1 MIPQL
6 AAAIE
11 AAQAYACQQLL
22 ALKNDVWLETGE
34 APLTTANFM
43 ARLTIDAIGMYANR
57 RGEFFL
63 RDGDLFWGHAV
74 LVTWNEAQGFTS
86 ADIAG

>member
-1 MIPQL
+1 M
-6 AAAIE
+6 
-11 AAQAYACQQLL
+11 
-22 ALKNDVWLETGE
+22 T
-34 APLTTANFM
+34 
-43 ARLTIDAIGMYANR
+43 RLTFDAIGVNANR